1 MQQATAKAAH
11 LVTWTT
17 KAVVSEWSLGY
28 LASLLALSSY
38 FEEKDPDYNS
48 NRVLSQS
55 QHLDASAR
63 DREIVYS
70 TKLSLVLKAV
80 IGWYYL
86 RPQACR
92 ERGMAWFKFMVIRA
106 HDLIVKDCRYQPSI
120 LPSDTVA
127 TVRRSVDC

>member
-1 MQQATAKAAH
+1 MQ
-11 LVTWTT
+11 WTT

-70 TKLSLVLKAV
+70 TKLSLVLKSSYRLV
-80 IGWYYL
+80 LSQTPSVQRTGYGMVQVHGHPST
-86 RPQACR
+86 RSDR
-92 ERGMAWFKFMVIRA
+92 EGLQV
-106 HDLIVKDCRYQPSI
+106 SI
-120 LPSDTVA
+120 S
-127 TVRRSVDC
+127 RKSVWC